1 MDLPVG
7 LLLIFLLRLLIPL
20 TIFKWPLAG
29 GLASAAVDALDTNLV
44 KLFGVEI
51 PNYVSTDKVLDM
63 YYLSIELIV
72 SLRWTNSWAKKTS
85 IFLYVW
91 RLVGVVAFELTQ
103 IRPLLFIFPNLF
115 EHFFIYFV
123 IVKKLKKDTWLIT
136 GKRLAVVLFILWL
149 TKVPQEL
156 ILHVY
161 QFGTPVETFV
171 GWVKGLVN

>member
-1 MDLPVG
+1 MDLSLG
-7 LLLIFLLRLLIPL
+7 LLFIFSLRLLVPL
-20 TIFKWPLAG
+20 TIFRWPLAG
-29 GLASAAVDALDTNLV
+29 GLASAVVDALDTNLV

-51 PNYVSTDKVLDM
+51 PHYVSTDKILDM
-63 YYLSIELIV
+63 YYLSIELLV
-72 SLRWTNSWAKKTS
+72 SLKWANQYAKKTS

-91 RLVGVVAFELTQ
+91 RLIGVIAFELTQ

-123 IVKKLKKDTWLIT
+123 VIKKLKKDKWLKT

-156 ILHVY
+156 VLHVY
-161 QFGTPVETFV
+161 QFGTPVETFLS
-171 GWVKGLVN
+171 WIKGK